1 MKYLFTFLLAA
12 LPGVAAA
19 QDIETPVAV
28 NSTPP
33 LLLTIVVLASAVACV
48 VFCIQVLM
56 LVRGGQLSR
65 SWLVFTIGFGVLALS
80 QIIVILVGFGV
91 IPANRY
97 LMPVLMMLM
106 SAFFAYGL
114 YDTKRVLG

>member
-1 MKYLFTFLLAA
+1 MKHVLTFLLTA
-12 LPGVAAA
+12 LPGVAMA
-19 QDIETPVAV
+19 QDVDPTVAV

-33 LLLTIVVLASAVACV
+33 LLLTIVVLASALACV
-48 VFCIQVLM
+48 IFCVQVLM

-65 SWLVFTIGFGVLALS
+65 CWLVFTIGFGVLALS
-80 QIIVILVGFGV
+80 QIIVILIGFGV

-97 LMPVLMMLM
+97 LMPVLLM
-106 SAFFAYGL
+106 AMSGLFAYGL